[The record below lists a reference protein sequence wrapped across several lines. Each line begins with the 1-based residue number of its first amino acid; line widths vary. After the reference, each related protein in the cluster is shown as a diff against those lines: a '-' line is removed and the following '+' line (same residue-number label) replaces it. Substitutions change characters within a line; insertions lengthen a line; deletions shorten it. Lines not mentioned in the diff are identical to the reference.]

1 MILRIFIVITLLI
14 TSVSLFSQTWQQTSS
29 TPEGS
34 GVTELI
40 VRQSNGHIFVTTG
53 SFNWPNGDTGGVRRS
68 TNNGNSWDN
77 VFDAFVGRTIIDGT
91 DGNLYA
97 SIWPFPLNEGLYR
110 STNNG
115 TNWNLLTTVQ
125 SGNNIF
131 SITINTTTSPNTI
144 FAGTR
149 QGVLRSTNNG
159 TSFAYSNSGIPSN
172 SWVRDLEA
180 DSGGYVAAAT
190 TNGLF
195 ISTNNGN
202 SWSQSSGFAAGDTIV
217 KIIIDYDITTRNGNT
232 RLLAGSDDG
241 NLYESFRNAK
251 YTTAVLLAVFDGE
264 FSGLYIA
271 YLETQNQKVHGVSH
285 FPKNNQGGGFNVSTN
300 NGTNWTQNNNGLPN
314 SNTSALSAVP
324 IPGAGIRY
332 HTGLFDNMNG
342 GAKVYY
348 LDYDVNIKQ
357 ISSQVPEK
365 YKLHQNYPNPFN
377 PSTRIRFDLTSTGL
391 TTLKIYNTLG
401 KEVATLLNIKLTA
414 GTYEYEWSA
423 KGLSN
428 GVYFYRLVTDNFVEV
443 KKMVLVK

>member
-1 MILRIFIVITLLI
+1 LILRIFIVSVLLI
-14 TSVSLFSQTWQQTSS
+14 SSVSLFSQTWQQTSF
-29 TPEGS
+29 TPKGS
-34 GVTELI
+34 GVTDLV

-53 SFNWPNGDTGGVRRS
+53 SFNWPNGDSGGVRRS

-77 VFDAFVGRTIIDGT
+77 VFDAFIGRTIIDGA

-97 SIWPFPLNEGLYR
+97 SIWPFPLDEGLYR

-115 TNWNLLTTVQ
+115 NNWNLLTTVP

-159 TSFAYSNSGIPSN
+159 TSFAFSNSGIPSN

-180 DSGGYVAAAT
+180 DSGGYIAAAT

-202 SWSQSSGFAAGDTIV
+202 SWNQSSGFAPGDTIV
-217 KIIIDYDITTRNGNT
+217 KLIIDYDIATRGANT

-271 YLETQNQKVHGVSH
+271 YLESQNMKVHGVSH
-285 FPKNNQGGGFNVSTN
+285 FPKNNMGGGFQISTN
-300 NGTNWTQNNNGLPN
+300 DGANWTQNNNGLPN
-314 SNTSALSAVP
+314 SNTSALSGFRLTAS
-324 IPGAGIRY
+324 IRY
-332 HTGLFDNMNG
+332 HTGLFNNMNG

-348 LDYDVNIKQ
+348 LDYDVSIKQ

-377 PSTRIRFDLTSTGL
+377 PSTRIRFDLPSTGL
-391 TTLKIYNTLG
+391 TTLKIYNSLG
-401 KEVATLLNIKLTA
+401 KEVATLLNSKLSA

-423 KGLSN
+423 SRLPSGI
-428 GVYFYRLVTDNFVEV
+428 YFYKLMTNDFSSTKILVLL
-443 KKMVLVK
+443 K